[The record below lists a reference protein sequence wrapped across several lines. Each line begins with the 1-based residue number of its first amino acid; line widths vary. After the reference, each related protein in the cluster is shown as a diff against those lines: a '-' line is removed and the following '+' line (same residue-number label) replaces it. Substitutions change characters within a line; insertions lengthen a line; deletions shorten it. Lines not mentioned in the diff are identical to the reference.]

1 MFNQS
6 MSPRGKVLKQRFLA
20 NEPGIC
26 TERAKL
32 VTDAYQEL
40 SNESGILKKAK
51 ILNKVLNEMTIW
63 IGIDELIVGN
73 QAKKPRCSPM
83 FPEFSIEQKN
93 EMFGLQNSFDV
104 IGNSSIYS
112 FISES
117 VECDGEKHYSPN
129 YKTVL
134 SKGFLNIKQDA
145 LKKLEEIGSPKNGY
159 EVEQYNFFKASVI
172 ACDSAIN
179 FSERF
184 AQKAYDWSLTE
195 QNPYR
200 KQELLE
206 IAQMC
211 RKVPA
216 YPAESF
222 KEACQSFYLFQLI
235 LQIESG
241 SYSVSPGGFDK
252 CLYPYYESDLK
263 ANKITKEEAYEIV
276 ECLWIKLAEISEVRQ
291 QRKFEGYPMFEHL
304 YKGGKIEDKNLLI
317 NDLSAM
323 CLAASKNILADEQ
336 SLCIRLFNGDIS
348 KNKNDLVESSKDGL
362 KGRLKKLKERYL
374 ETKPSV
380 SIVRAKA
387 FTEVTKEN
395 PGMPTIM
402 LRAKAFRRACEQA
415 PLLIQNDELIVGHPC
430 GKARAGAFS
439 PDIAWRWVKDELE
452 TIHARPQD
460 PFIIAGE
467 DKKVMRE
474 EIFPFWEGRSVD
486 EICQT
491 QYEEAGLWEFS
502 GEAFVSD
509 LSYHQIN
516 GGGDTCPGYDII
528 LIKKGMNGIKAEAE
542 ANLAKLSMENPED
555 IDKIYF
561 YKAAIESC
569 EGVMSYAKR
578 LSDYATELAIQELD
592 PKRKAELLK
601 IAEVNAHVP
610 ANPPRTF
617 QEALQS
623 VWTVESLFVI
633 EENQTGLSLGRLD
646 QYVYPLY
653 ESDINSG
660 KVTREEAFELMGCF
674 LIKCSEMMWLSSEGG
689 AKFFAGYQPFVNLT
703 IGGQKRSGGDATNDL
718 TYLIMDAVKHVKV
731 YQPSLACR
739 IHNQSP
745 QEYLKKIVEVVKAG
759 LGFPA
764 CHFDDAHIKMMLSK
778 GFSMED
784 ARDYCLMGCVEP
796 QKSGRIYQWTS
807 TGYTQ
812 WPIAIEF
819 VLDRGVMK
827 WHGTKQGIDTGD
839 LSNFTTYEKFEEAV
853 KEQIEHITRLSAIG
867 TVISQRVHRDI
878 APKPLMSLF
887 VEGCMEKGTDVTHG
901 GAVVNYGPG
910 LIWSGLATYAD
921 SMAAIKKLVFDDK
934 KYTLEE
940 IKQALDANFEGYE
953 ELRQDCLNAPKYG
966 NDNDYADR
974 IAADIVNWTE
984 RSHRKYNMLYSKLSH
999 GTLSISNNT
1008 PIGELTGATPNG
1020 RLAWTPL
1027 SDGISPTQ
1035 GADNCGPTAI
1045 IKSVSK
1051 MNVEDMNI
1059 GMVHN
1064 FKLLK
1069 GILETP
1075 EGENG
1080 LITLLRTASILGNAQ
1095 MQFSYADNEI
1105 LKKAQK
1111 EPEKYRDLIIR
1122 VAGYS
1127 AYFVELCKE
1136 VQDEI
1141 ISRTVLDSF

>member
-6 MSPRGKVLKQRFLA
+6 MSPRGKVLKQRFLV

-40 SNESGILKKAK
+40 ANEPGILKKAK
-51 ILNKVLNEMTIW
+51 VLNKVLNEMTIW
-63 IGIDELIVGN
+63 IGTDELIVGN
-73 QAKKPRCSPM
+73 QAKKPRCSPI
-83 FPEFSIEQKN
+83 FPEFSTEQKN
-93 EMFGLQNSFDV
+93 DMLGLQ
-104 IGNSSIYS
+104 SSIYS
-112 FISES
+112 FISEA
-117 VECDGEKHYSPN
+117 VTCDGETYYSPN
-129 YKTVL
+129 YNTVL
-134 SKGFLNIKQDA
+134 SRGFLNIKQDA

-172 ACDSAIN
+172 ACESAIS
-179 FSERF
+179 FAERF
-184 AQKAYDWSLTE
+184 AQKAYDWALTE

-206 IAQMC
+206 IAQIC

-216 YPAESF
+216 QPAESF

-241 SYSVSPGGFDK
+241 SYAVSPGGFDK
-252 CLYPYYESDLK
+252 YLYSYYESDLR
-263 ANKITKEEAYEIV
+263 ANKVTKEQAYEIV

-291 QRKFEGYPMFEHL
+291 PRKFEGYPMFEHL

-317 NDLSAM
+317 NDLSDM
-323 CLAASKNILADEQ
+323 CLSASKNLLADEP
-336 SLCIRLFNGDIS
+336 SLCIRLFNGTVSAYQDDS
-348 KNKNDLVESSKDGL
+348 VENSKDGL
-362 KGRLKKLKERYL
+362 QGRLKKLKERYL

-380 SIVRAKA
+380 SIGRAKA

-430 GKARAGAFS
+430 GKPRAGAFS

-452 TIHARPQD
+452 TIHVRPQD
-460 PFIIAGE
+460 PFIIAEE
-467 DKKVMRE
+467 DKKVMKE

-491 QYEEAGLWEFS
+491 QYEEANLWEFS

-528 LIKKGMNGIKAEAE
+528 LVKKGMNGIKAEAE

-569 EGVMSYAKR
+569 EGVMAYAKR
-578 LSDYATELAIQELD
+578 LSSYATELAIKESD

-617 QEALQS
+617 QEALQC

-653 ESDINSG
+653 EADINSG
-660 KVTREEAFELMGCF
+660 KMTREEAFELMGCF
-674 LIKCSEMMWLSSEGG
+674 LIKCSEMMWVSNEGG

-839 LSNFTTYEKFEEAV
+839 LSNFTTYEKFEAAV

-887 VEGCMEKGTDVTHG
+887 VEGCMEKGIDVTHG

-921 SMAAIKKLVFDDK
+921 SMATIKKLVFDDK
-934 KYTLEE
+934 KYTLTQ

-953 ELRQDCLNAPKYG
+953 DLRQDCLNAPKYG
-966 NDNDYADR
+966 NDNDYADS

-984 RSHRKYNMLYSKLSH
+984 KSHRKYNMLYSKLSH

-1051 MNVEDMNI
+1051 MNVEEMNI